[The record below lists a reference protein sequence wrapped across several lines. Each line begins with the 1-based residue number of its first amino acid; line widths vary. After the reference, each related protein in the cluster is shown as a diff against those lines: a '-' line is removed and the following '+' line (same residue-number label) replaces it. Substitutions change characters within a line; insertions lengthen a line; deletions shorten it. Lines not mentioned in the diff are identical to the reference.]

1 MPGDSNGKEEARAF
15 SFSVTQEE
23 GMGFLDN
30 IYWKV
35 KLFLSEWLA
44 GKEDDINEK
53 VTRFKR
59 WLDGE

>member
-1 MPGDSNGKEEARAF
+1 
-15 SFSVTQEE
+15 
-23 GMGFLDN
+23 MGFLDN